1 MRTRIF
7 SALIFALLT
16 SASVAVNATAAP
28 SSSAVSPATVEN
40 AAPAAVHEQR
50 NDKVNLNTAD
60 AQMLQKELAGI
71 GKNKADAIVAYR
83 DANGEFTSVDELIEV
98 KGIGKAILERNREKL
113 AID

>member
-1 MRTRIF
+1 MRTSIF

-16 SASVAVNATAAP
+16 STSVAVSADP
-28 SSSAVSPATVEN
+28 SSQPPVSQSAMMEN
-40 AAPAAVHEQR
+40 AAPAAALEQR
-50 NDKVNLNTAD
+50 NDRVNLNTAD
-60 AQMLQKELAGI
+60 AQTLQKELAGI

>member
-1 MRTRIF
+1 
-7 SALIFALLT
+7 
-16 SASVAVNATAAP
+16 
-28 SSSAVSPATVEN
+28 
-40 AAPAAVHEQR
+40 
-50 NDKVNLNTAD
+50 
-60 AQMLQKELAGI
+60 MLQKELAGI

>member
-28 SSSAVSPATVEN
+28 SSSAVSPATMEN

-71 GKNKADAIVAYR
+71 GKTRPMPSLLTGTPMASLPPSMN
-83 DANGEFTSVDELIEV
+83 
-98 KGIGKAILERNREKL
+98 
-113 AID
+113 